1 MGLFIDKF
9 LDKTFP
15 GVVKQMDLTW
25 RRNEAITSNI
35 ANAETPGYRA
45 VDINFTNELNNAFG
59 IGTEGAALKATNSK
73 HMDISSSSNAHLM
86 PDYSGTTKAD
96 GNNVDIDIQMGRL
109 AYNSGKYSTASSIIR
124 KQLTLLKNAIRDARS

>member
-1 MGLFIDKF
+1 MGLFIDRF

-15 GVVKQMDLTW
+15 GVAKAMDLTW
-25 RRNEAITSNI
+25 RRNEAITSNV

-45 VDINFTNELNNAFG
+45 VDLNFTSELKKAFEENPDTDG
-59 IGTEGAALKATNSK
+59 LKLTDSK
-73 HMDISSSSNAHLM
+73 HMDVASSSGAHLM
-86 PDYSGTTKAD
+86 QDFSGVTKAD

-124 KQLTLLKNAIRDARS
+124 KQLSLLKNAIRDAR

>member
-15 GVVKQMDLTW
+15 GVTKAMDLTW
-25 RRNEAITSNI
+25 RRNEAISSNI

-45 VDINFTNELNNAFG
+45 VDINFTNELNRAFETGEASSELRTTNA
-59 IGTEGAALKATNSK
+59 K
-73 HMDISSSSNAHLM
+73 HMDVSSSSEAHLM
-86 PDYSGTTKAD
+86 PDFSGVTKAD